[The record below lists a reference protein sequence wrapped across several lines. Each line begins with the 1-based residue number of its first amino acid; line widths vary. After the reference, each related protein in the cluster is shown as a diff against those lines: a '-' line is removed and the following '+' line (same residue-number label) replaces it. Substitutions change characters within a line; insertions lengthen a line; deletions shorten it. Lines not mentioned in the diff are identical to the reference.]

1 MTYDNYITTKYD
13 VKFNKP
19 TFTWLPW
26 VGRNYPNARIKL
38 LIVGESNYG
47 ENPNKIEKDR
57 KFTRTVIDDF
67 QISFAKP
74 NKTFNKFDEL
84 LDLESKEEIK
94 NFWSNVAFYDFVQRA
109 MLWEEDKDGKSKTEK
124 PKPNDYRNG
133 IPTFNSIIDI
143 LQPHFVLFI
152 GVTSLDY
159 VIKSNNPTIKTVFYR
174 DKIGRTYPRE
184 VVLKNGC
191 IVLAVNHTS
200 DQRLSNIDIEN
211 WRTLIYQEFR
221 GLKSFINSVKH

>member
-47 ENPNKIEKDR
+47 ENPNKIEKNR

-67 QISFAKP
+67 QISFS
-74 NKTFNKFDEL
+74 NSTKFFEV
-84 LDLESKEEIK
+84 LDKLFVLKSEEEIR
-94 NFWSNVAFYDFVQRA
+94 NFWSNVAFYDFVQRP
-109 MLWEEDKDGKSKTEK
+109 MQEEWVNKNGKIEK
-124 PKPNDYRNG
+124 ERPTPNDYRKG
-133 IPTFNSIIDI
+133 TATFNSIIDI
-143 LQPHFVLFI
+143 LQPDFVLFI

-159 VIKSNNPTIKTVFYR
+159 VKKFNDPNIRVFEH
-174 DKIGRTYPRE
+174 DKIIGNAYPRE
-184 VVLKNGC
+184 VKLQNGC
-191 IVLAVNHTS
+191 KILAINHTS
-200 DQRLSNIDIEN
+200 NRISGSNIEE
-211 WRTLIYQEFR
+211 WRELIYQTFR
-221 GLKSFINSVKH
+221 GLERFINDIKH